1 MPHAATR
8 SQIAQT
14 LRRGGREDRGGIFLF
29 LRGLRALRVSILLPF
44 LLSVSSAAATAEDPA
59 LAYFRDLAETRNY
72 TLGRP
77 VSPRITPDGKHVIF
91 LRSAPRN
98 PTLKLYELD
107 LATQRERELL
117 TPAQLLGGVEET
129 LSAEEKARRE
139 RMRQSLRG
147 FTAFQLSTDGT
158 RLLVT
163 LSGKLYVVARSDLK
177 VTELPGSGWIDP
189 RFSPDGKFVAAA
201 GADRELHVIDLST
214 NTARAITRGA
224 TDTLSHGTAEF
235 VAQEEMSRNRGY
247 WWSPDS
253 QTLLVQQTDE
263 SPVEV
268 RWIADPLHPERAP
281 TKFFYPRAGTPNA
294 VVRLLIVSRDGSQPL
309 PVAWDQ
315 AAFPYLAHVT
325 WQNNAPPCLL
335 VQNRTQTE
343 QRLLA
348 VDAET
353 GATAELLRETDA
365 AWLNLDDNAAGSTA
379 SQRPPFWLA
388 DGESFLWTTESRGA
402 WQVELRHADGKLLR
416 EITPVDFGLRGL
428 VALDEDSGAVFVRG
442 GPDAREVQLW
452 SFPLNGAPAA
462 GRGQPLTQGRGQ
474 HNATFAATARLFLR
488 TTDLFDGT
496 WRTEV
501 VSADDTRVV
510 ATLPSLAESIPR
522 LPTTELTRAS
532 GEPAFDAAI
541 TRPRAF
547 DAAKKYPVILS
558 VYAGPTSK
566 RVMAEAR
573 GFLTDQWMADQGYI
587 VVRLDGRGTPW
598 RGRAWERVIKGNFID
613 LALADQIAGL
623 QALAAKYPE
632 LDLARVGVSGWSF
645 GGYFSAMAAIR
656 RPDIFKAAV
665 VGAPVVT
672 WENYDTHYTERYLG
686 LPQDAPEAYRVSN
699 VTTYAAQASR
709 PLLLIHGLTDDNVY
723 FQHTLQLAD
732 ALYMAGKPYELLTM
746 LGTHMVSDP
755 LVRLRQQQR
764 IMEFLDRTVRDTR

>member
-1 MPHAATR
+1 MSTFARSLALALCFTAAVT
-8 SQIAQT
+8 A
-14 LRRGGREDRGGIFLF
+14 
-29 LRGLRALRVSILLPF
+29 
-44 LLSVSSAAATAEDPA
+44 AEDPG

-91 LRSAPRN
+91 LRSAPRD
-98 PTLKLYELD
+98 PTLKLHELD
-107 LATQRERELL
+107 LATRQERELL
-117 TPAQLLGGVEET
+117 TPAQLLGGAEEA

-139 RMRQSLRG
+139 RSRQSLKG
-147 FTAFQLSTDGT
+147 FTAFQLSSDGA

-163 LSGKLYVVARSDLK
+163 LSGKLCLVARDTLK

-189 RFSPDGKFVAAA
+189 QFSPDGKSVAAA
-201 GADRELHVIDLST
+201 GADRELHVIDLATST
-214 NTARAITRGA
+214 ERAITRGA
-224 TDTLSHGTAEF
+224 TETLSHGTAEF
-235 VAQEEMSRNRGY
+235 VAQEEMSRNRGC

-253 QTLLVQQTDE
+253 QALLVQETDE
-263 SPVEV
+263 AKVEV
-268 RWIADPLHPERAP
+268 RWVADPLHPAQAP
-281 TKFFYPRAGTPNA
+281 AKFFYPRAGTPNA
-294 VVRLLIVSRDGSQPL
+294 VVSLLLVPRASGETV
-309 PVAWDQ
+309 PVRWDN

-325 WQNNAPPCLL
+325 WQKHAPPCIL
-335 VQNRTQTE
+335 VQNRAQTE

-348 VDAET
+348 INAET
-353 GATAELLRETDA
+353 GATAELLRETDP
-365 AWLNLDDNAAGSTA
+365 AWLNLDDNAAGS
-379 SQRPPFWLA
+379 SGSRRPPFWLA
-388 DGESFLWTTESRGA
+388 DGERFLWSTESRGA
-402 WQVELRHADGKLLR
+402 WQIELRDADGKLLR
-416 EITPVDFGLRGL
+416 EITPVEFGLRGL
-428 VALDEDSGAVFVRG
+428 AAVDEESGAVFVLG

-452 SFPLNGAPAA
+452 SFPLNGDAGA

-474 HNATFAATARLFLR
+474 HGATFAATARLFLR

-501 VSADDTRVV
+501 VSADDARVV
-510 ATLPSLAESIPR
+510 ATLPSVAEPIPR
-522 LPTTELTRAS
+522 LPTTELTRTA

-547 DAAKKYPVILS
+547 DPKKKYPVIVS

-573 GFLTDQWMADQGYI
+573 GFLTDQWMADQGYV
-587 VVRLDGRGTPW
+587 VVRIDGRGTPW
-598 RGRAWERVIKGNFID
+598 HGRAWERAIKGNLID

-623 QALAAKYPE
+623 QALATRHPE
-632 LDLARVGVSGWSF
+632 LDLTRVGLSGWSF

-656 RPDIFKAAV
+656 RPDIFRAAV
-665 VGAPVVT
+665 VGAPVIT

-686 LPQDAPEAYRVSN
+686 LPQAAPEAYRVSD

-732 ALYMAGKPYELLTM
+732 ALYLAGKPYELMPM

-755 LVRLRQQQR
+755 LVRMRQQQR
-764 IMEFLDRTVRDTR
+764 IMEFLNRTVRDAR